1 MIFIL
6 IYSLYKDGSLNC
18 SKHSQK
24 KTKKQKKKPLQ
35 KTVAMRTLQDL
46 NQMDSLIDFEMSQ
59 NFKKTLI
66 LFSQCFFLICE
77 TPRSIYHISSIIFF
91 LNRVYTNLIFLIGM
105 HWADKFFV
113 KLVKILIV
121 N

>member
-18 SKHSQK
+18 SKHSPKKKNQK
-24 KTKKQKKKPLQ
+24 KNPLQ

-66 LFSQCFFLICE
+66 LFSQCFF
-77 TPRSIYHISSIIFF
+77 
-91 LNRVYTNLIFLIGM
+91 
-105 HWADKFFV
+105 
-113 KLVKILIV
+113 
-121 N
+121 